1 MKKQDIKT
9 NLHTHTTFCDG
20 KSTPEE
26 IVLAALEKGFTSL
39 GFSGHGTTPFD
50 LSYCVRDMEGY
61 IAEVSRV
68 REKYKRDI
76 RIWLGVEEDSWA
88 PVDRSRFD
96 YIIGSSHYLRIG
108 EDWRHADHTAESL
121 RQAVE
126 AFGGDT
132 LALAGSYYSA
142 FCDYIEARRPD
153 IIGHFDLL
161 TKFDEQEHPLF
172 LGDPA
177 YMELARGFIRR
188 AAQSGCVFEVNT
200 GAMARGLRTS
210 PYPCDEL
217 LYELKK
223 CDARLIL
230 SSDSHSA
237 DTLDFAFE
245 EVREMLMDIGLV
257 KLVTLTDNG
266 FVEYAI

>member
-1 MKKQDIKT
+1 MLA
-9 NLHTHTTFCDG
+9 NFHTHTTFCDG
-20 KSTPEE
+20 KNTPEE
-26 IVLAALEKGFTSL
+26 MVLAALEKGFTAV
-39 GFSGHGTTPFD
+39 GFSGHGTTAYD
-50 LSYCVRDMEGY
+50 LRYCMRDMEGY
-61 IAEVSRV
+61 IAEIERV
-68 REKYKRDI
+68 RQRYKKDL
-76 RIWLGVEEDSWA
+76 RIYLGVEEDSWA
-88 PVDRSRFD
+88 PVDRGRFD
-96 YIIGSSHYLRIG
+96 YIIGSSHYLRVDEQYYPVDSSVDYLHRAI
-108 EDWRHADHTAESL
+108 
-121 RQAVE
+121 E
-126 AFGGDT
+126 AMGGD
-132 LALAGSYYSA
+132 ALAAAQAYFGA
-142 FCDYIEARRPD
+142 LCDYIEWRKPD

-223 CDARLIL
+223 CGARLIL

-245 EVREMLMDIGLV
+245 EVREMLMDIGFV
-257 KLVTLTDNG
+257 KLITLTDNG
-266 FVEYAI
+266 FMEYAI